1 VTSKSIGSVAADANV
16 LLSAV
21 IGKAARR
28 VFDGAPE
35 LRVVTC
41 EVTLA
46 EVRQYLPMMAAKYGL
61 SLLKLERDLKLLPL
75 EILSEPR
82 YRGRLADA
90 RSHLGRRD
98 PDDIALA
105 AVALTL
111 RIPFWS
117 HDKDL
122 DEVPLERYTTGRLLN
137 ALGL

>member
-1 VTSKSIGSVAADANV
+1 MTSKSIGSVAADANV

-35 LRVVTC
+35 LRVVTS
-41 EVTLA
+41 EV
-46 EVRQYLPMMAAKYGL
+46 
-61 SLLKLERDLKLLPL
+61 
-75 EILSEPR
+75 
-82 YRGRLADA
+82 
-90 RSHLGRRD
+90 LGRRD

>member
-35 LRVVTC
+35 LRVVTS

-61 SLLKLERDLKLLPL
+61 SLAKLERDLKLLVRGEVYVRVTPT
-75 EILSEPR
+75 ILQHGLPR
-82 YRGRLADA
+82 RRRGWSWSSRV
-90 RSHLGRRD
+90 RPRR
-98 PDDIALA
+98 
-105 AVALTL
+105 VAN
-111 RIPFWS
+111 
-117 HDKDL
+117 
-122 DEVPLERYTTGRLLN
+122 G
-137 ALGL
+137 